1 MSAQT
6 VADVLAPMFS
16 RGDLPER
23 IQLLRDVPRHGLR
36 RGDVFT
42 WSACRRAFVC
52 DRNLVCVLPAAVR
65 QRFFE
70 DFNHAPPRVVQQELR
85 LAS

>member
-1 MSAQT
+1 MIARPSDLMPALF
-6 VADVLAPMFS
+6 D

-23 IQLLRDVPRHGLR
+23 IQLLRDVPRHNLR

-42 WSACRRAFVC
+42 WSAARRAYVC
-52 DRNLVCVLPAAVR
+52 DRNLVCVLAGAVR

-70 DFNHAPPRVVQQELR
+70 DFNHAPPLVVQQSLVF
-85 LAS
+85 A

>member
-1 MSAQT
+1 MSAAT
-6 VADVLAPMFS
+6 VADVLAPLFS

-42 WSACRRAFVC
+42 WSDVRRSFVC

-70 DFNHAPPRVVQQELR
+70 DFNMAPPRAVQRELV
-85 LAS
+85 LA